1 MNRMMFAAALCASL
15 GATAAH
21 AEIDIHAA
29 DCGLHSD
36 YSLSVNPDNLE
47 FKRKSGTPADVVI
60 ANGSLR
66 VDGQA
71 LAVSAADRQRLLDI
85 EHGVRD
91 TLPEVK
97 AIAHEAITIAID
109 AVTEVSAAFARDPE
123 AARASAQRLARAA
136 HELDQRIAESNS
148 FNDWK
153 DGDIDRLVGSIA
165 GTLVSE
171 IVGNVAAQAIT
182 VALSGD
188 EKAAAELEARA
199 NGIEKNIDRVVERRS
214 KALERRAEG
223 LCPRLH
229 TLASVA
235 SALEVRL
242 PDGRRLDLA
251 QIGR

>member
-1 MNRMMFAAALCASL
+1 
-15 GATAAH
+15 
-21 AEIDIHAA
+21 
-29 DCGLHSD
+29 
-36 YSLSVNPDNLE
+36 
-47 FKRKSGTPADVVI
+47 
-60 ANGSLR
+60 
-66 VDGQA
+66 DGQV
-71 LAVSAADRQRLLDI
+71 LAVGAADRQRLLDI

-109 AVTEVSAAFARDPE
+109 AVTEVSAAFARDPD

-136 HELDQRIAESNS
+136 HELDQRISESTS

-153 DGDIDRLVGSIA
+153 DGDIDRLVGGIV

-171 IVGNVAAQAIT
+171 IVGNVAGQAIT

-214 KALERRAEG
+214 KALEQRAGG

-229 TLASVA
+229 TLASTA
-235 SALEVRL
+235 AALEVRL
-242 PDGRRLDLA
+242 PDGGRLDLA
-251 QIGR
+251 RVGQ

>member
-1 MNRMMFAAALCASL
+1 MKRVILAAAVGALF
-15 GATAAH
+15 ATAAR

-36 YSLSVNPDNLE
+36 YSLSVNPDSLE
-47 FKRKSGTPADVVI
+47 FRRKSGKPADIVI

-66 VDGQA
+66 VDG
-71 LAVSAADRQRLLDI
+71 LMLDVSAADRQRLLDI

-97 AIAHEAITIAID
+97 AIAHEAIAIAID
-109 AVTEVSAAFARDPE
+109 AVTEVSAAFAKDGE
-123 AARASAQRLARAA
+123 AARASAQHLARTAR
-136 HELDQRIAESNS
+136 ELDQRIAESNNFS
-148 FNDWK
+148 DWK
-153 DGDIDRLVGSIA
+153 EGDIDRLVESVA

-171 IVGNVAAQAIT
+171 VVGNVAGQAIT

-199 NGIEKNIDRVVERRS
+199 DGIDKKIERIVERRS
-214 KALERRAEG
+214 KELERRAEG

-235 SALEVRL
+235 SGLDVRL
-242 PDGRRLDLA
+242 ADGRRLDLV
-251 QIGR
+251 RLDR

>member
-1 MNRMMFAAALCASL
+1 MNRMMLAAAFGLF
-15 GATAAH
+15 GVATAH

-60 ANGSLR
+60 SNGSLR
-66 VDGQA
+66 VDGQV
-71 LAVSAADRQRLLDI
+71 LTVSAADRQRLLDI

-97 AIAHEAITIAID
+97 AIAHEAIAIAID

-123 AARASAQRLARAA
+123 AARTSAQRLARVA
-136 HELDQRIAESNS
+136 HDLDQRIAESNS
-148 FNDWK
+148 FSDWK
-153 DGDIDRLVGSIA
+153 DGDIDRLVESIA

-171 IVGNVAAQAIT
+171 IVGNVAGQAIT

-199 NGIEKNIDRVVERRS
+199 NGIEKNIERVVERRS
-214 KALERRAEG
+214 KALERRADG

-235 SALEVRL
+235 SSLDVRL
-242 PDGRRLDLA
+242 ADGRRLDLA
-251 QIGR
+251 QIKD